1 MNSRADN
8 PELDALLGAYAL
20 DALDADERRQ
30 VEEYLAQNPSAQ
42 SEVDELRETAASL
55 ALSPSAGADE
65 AAPPELWQRISQS
78 IAAEPKSQ
86 APVDEL
92 AARRE
97 RRRTPWVV
105 AVASVAAA
113 IALVL
118 GAQVVSLN
126 GRLDDNRTVA
136 AAFDRAAKSKDA
148 KNVALQAERYRR
160 RPRRPVA
167 RRQRL
172 PEGGRVAE
180 AARRPDVPVVGVAR
194 QRRAPDRDLR
204 GGARFAA
211 RSRGIPHEWS
221 GRRLGPDR
229 RTRGRGR
236 AVVEPAV
243 RERRAELS

>member
-1 MNSRADN
+1 MNSRAND

-30 VEEYLAQNPSAQ
+30 VEEYLAENPSAQ

-55 ALSPSAGADE
+55 ALSPSAGAEE

-78 IAAEPKSQ
+78 IAAEPKSA

-105 AVASVAAA
+105 IVASVAAA
-113 IALVL
+113 IAIVL

-148 KNVALQAERYRR
+148 KNIALQADGAN
-160 RPRRPVA
+160 VA
-167 RRQRL
+167 RVVLL
-172 PEGGRVAE
+172 PDGSGFLKADNLPKLADDETYQLWALRGSAEHPIAISAGVLGPQPGAVGFHTNGPIAGLAITVEREGG
-180 AARRPDVPVVGVAR
+180 
-194 QRRAPDRDLR
+194 
-204 GGARFAA
+204 
-211 RSRGIPHEWS
+211 
-221 GRRLGPDR
+221 
-229 RTRGRGR
+229 
-236 AVVEPAV
+236 VVEPSLPPYAS
-243 RERRAELS
+243 ATLS